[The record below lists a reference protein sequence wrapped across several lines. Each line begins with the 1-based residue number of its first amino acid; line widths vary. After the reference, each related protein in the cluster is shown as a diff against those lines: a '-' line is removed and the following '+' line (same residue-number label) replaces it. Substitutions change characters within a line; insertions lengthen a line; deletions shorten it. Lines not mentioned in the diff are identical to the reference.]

1 MTKQQKRDYTEYVR
15 LCEEFGEQPRLSEV
29 HFLMSEEQEREY
41 KLYRNACLV
50 SNAEPSR
57 ADFLLGD
64 IPSSIRLVMEWE
76 REQMQ
81 HSRAAMVA
89 RASR

>member
-1 MTKQQKRDYTEYVR
+1 MTKQQKRDYVDYVR
-15 LCEEFGEQPRLSEV
+15 LCEEFGEQPRLSEA
-29 HFLMSEEQEREY
+29 HFFMSEEQEREY

-81 HSRAAMVA
+81 SRAAMVL